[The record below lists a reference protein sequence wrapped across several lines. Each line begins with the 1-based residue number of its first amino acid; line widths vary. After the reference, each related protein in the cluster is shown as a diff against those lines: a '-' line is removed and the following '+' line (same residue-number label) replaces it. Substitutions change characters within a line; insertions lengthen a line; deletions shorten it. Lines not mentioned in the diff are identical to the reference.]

1 MLIHHFLERS
11 SLAFPDKV
19 SLVHGKTNASYRQI
33 NSCANQLAHWLIGQG
48 AGPGDRIALLMEN
61 CLEYVISYYGV
72 LKTGA
77 AVAPLSSG
85 LKPEGLQPLLARLS
99 PKVLLAGS
107 RFERL
112 LKATVNDELSGGS
125 IVIKDPR
132 LEWRPNSRVEIL
144 DWNAA
149 LDGQPDENLNVD
161 VDPTALASIVF
172 TSGSAGMPKGV
183 MLTHQNIASNTLSIC
198 RYLELTADDVQ
209 MVVLPFHYV
218 MGKSLLN
225 THVAVGGR
233 VIINNRF
240 AYPATVIEEMVDQKV
255 TGFSGVPSTYAYLLH
270 RSPLVALRD
279 QLKSLRYCSQAG
291 GHMARKTKENLRKAL
306 PSHTRIVIMYGATEA
321 AARLTYLPSE
331 HFGEKMDSIGIPIPN
346 VKIRILDTS
355 GLELPAGQVGE
366 LVAAGPNIMQG
377 YWQEPESTRMVL
389 DADGCYHTGDIGYR
403 DDDGFLYLMGRGDD
417 QIKVGGH
424 RINPCEIEDILM
436 ESGHVIEAAVLGVED
451 ELLGNRL
458 CAVVAP
464 ADENDCECL
473 SKTLLQACAAA
484 LPRFKLPAE
493 IKTLRSLPKNDS
505 GKVDRRKCLSLF
517 QNHRPV

>member
-11 SLAFPDKV
+11 ALAFPDKIA
-19 SLVHGKTNASYRQI
+19 LVHGKTSAGYRQI
-33 NSCANQLAHWLIGQG
+33 NGCANQLAHWLISQG
-48 AGPGDRIALLMEN
+48 TGPGDRIALLMEN
-61 CLEYVISYYGV
+61 SLEYVISYYGV

-77 AVAPLSSG
+77 AVAPLSAG
-85 LKPEGLQPLLARLS
+85 LKPEGLQPLLARLA

-112 LKATVNDELSGGS
+112 LKATIKDELSGGS
-125 IVIKDPR
+125 IVIKDSR
-132 LEWRPNSRVEIL
+132 LQWRDDSKVKAL

-149 LDGQPDENLNVD
+149 LDGQPKDNLDLD
-161 VDPTALASIVF
+161 VDPTVPASIIF

-183 MLTHQNIASNTLSIC
+183 MLTHHNIVSNTLSIC

-225 THVAVGGR
+225 THFAVGGR

-240 AYPATVIEEMVDQKV
+240 AYPAAVVEEMVDQKV

-270 RSPLVALRD
+270 RSPLAAHRD
-279 QLKSLRYCSQAG
+279 QLESLRYCSQAG

-306 PSHTRIVIMYGATEA
+306 PDHTRIVIMYGATEA
-321 AARLTYLPSE
+321 AARLTYLPPE
-331 HFGEKMDSIGIPIPN
+331 RFGEKMDSIGIPIPD
-346 VKIRILDTS
+346 VTISVIDAS
-355 GLELPAGQVGE
+355 GTELPAGQMGE
-366 LVAAGPNIMQG
+366 LVAAGSNIMKG

-403 DDDGFLYLMGRGDD
+403 DEEGFLYLMGRRDD

-436 ESGHVIEAAVLGVED
+436 DSGHVIEAAVLGVED

-458 CAVVAP
+458 CALVAP
-464 ADENDCECL
+464 NNGNDGERL
-473 SKTLLQACAAA
+473 VKTLLRACAAA

-493 IKTLRSLPKNDS
+493 IRTLESLPKNDS
-505 GKVDRRKCLSLF
+505 GKADRRKCLALF
-517 QNHRPV
+517 KT